1 MGSGLTFQTM
11 YADNHGWM
19 LGWFRRRLCNREQAA
34 DLTQD
39 TFLKVLVTTPSETI
53 SNPRAFLTTL
63 ARQLLVDQFRRQ
75 QLEQAYLGM
84 VAAMPEQQQPAEE
97 VRAMVREQ
105 LRALDAM
112 LSTLEPKICATLL
125 LSQIEGLT
133 YAQIAERLD
142 VSERTVKRYMAQA
155 FEACLIAI
163 A

>member
-1 MGSGLTFQTM
+1 MGSELSFQTI

-19 LGWFRRRLCNREQAA
+19 LGWFRRRLCNRDQAA

-39 TFLKVLVTTPSETI
+39 TFLKFLVTTPSETI
-53 SNPRAFLTTL
+53 SNPRAFLTIM

-75 QLEQAYLGM
+75 QLEHAYIGM
-84 VAAMPEQQQPAEE
+84 VAAMPEQHQPSEE
-97 VRAMVREQ
+97 VRTIVREQ

-112 LSTLEPKICATLL
+112 LSTLEPKICTTLL

-133 YAQIAERLD
+133 YEQIAVRLK